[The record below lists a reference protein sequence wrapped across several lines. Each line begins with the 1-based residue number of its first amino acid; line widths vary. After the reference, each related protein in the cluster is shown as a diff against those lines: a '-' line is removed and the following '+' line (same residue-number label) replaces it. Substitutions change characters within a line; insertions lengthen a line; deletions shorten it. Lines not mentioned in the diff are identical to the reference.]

1 MDSTVSERSRLSGRQ
16 ATPTHKSPRSATVRL
31 RSRTVA
37 FRCESGSC
45 RRLVAQASSH
55 FRHKPR
61 PHHLRPPTSVC
72 RPAPPKVTSSPAHF
86 CLAPRPIP
94 AEPSARLL
102 PAGAPPLQG
111 RCCQSVYD
119 PDAAKRWSAAVRAA
133 CFPDPGAAGGEVCF
147 RRGRLL
153 VGGELFV
160 LTLYPRLTW
169 NSRAS
174 SCLLLPAGVK
184 PGSVRGFLPRFC
196 APGQAIPRESGEE
209 MAPACDWVKPSALS
223 GSLRQ
228 LHTRVES
235 DLN

>member
-1 MDSTVSERSRLSGRQ
+1 MSERSRLSGRQ
-16 ATPTHKSPRSATVRL
+16 ATPTHKSQRSARVRL

-37 FRCESGSC
+37 FPCESGSC

-72 RPAPPKVTSSPAHF
+72 RPATTKESYF
-86 CLAPRPIP
+86 KPRP
-94 AEPSARLL
+94 LL
-102 PAGAPPLQG
+102 PGAPPHPRRALSPLTSGRRPAHQG
-111 RCCQSVYD
+111 RCCHSVYD

-174 SCLLLPAGVK
+174 SCLLLQAGIK
-184 PGSVRGFLPRFC
+184 SGSLRGFLPRFC
-196 APGQAIPRESGEE
+196 SPGQAIPRESGEE